1 VQEPRRVDQIEH
13 RLLEGWSKNVSFDET
28 DRSCQVGV
36 PERVLCFSDAFCIRF
51 EGGEASRFS
60 DALAQAFE
68 PEWRGAAGVE
78 DVEAPDVAEEVE
90 LAVAEGDQISLELLA
105 LLGCQGVSGT
115 RVPRQLRMLRLHG
128 TLGPALYNLR
138 AMKVLIAREIVKY
151 HGGDLKVLS
160 GATLAVEAGEKI
172 GLVGRNGAGK
182 TTLLQIL
189 AGNLEADAG
198 SVERVGGAKVGMTS
212 QSLYGGERGKLSV
225 EEEII
230 SAFAPLIEREKELKD
245 LEVRLSEEP
254 SSSLLERY
262 GRLQGEFERDGGYE
276 YRGRAAS
283 TLSGLGFAPED
294 WKRPVGSFSGGEQS
308 RIALARLLLEEP
320 DLVLLD
326 EPTNHLDLRAIE
338 WLENFVKG
346 AKSAV
351 LVVSHDR
358 YFLDAVAGSI
368 LELEDGRLTRYVGNY
383 SKYVVEK
390 RARAEQLARKAKANA
405 ERRAQLERFIERNR
419 AKARKASQ
427 AKSKQKLLDR
437 MVKIEAPSRG
447 SKNMKLDLGE
457 TARAGRVVLEMED
470 VRYTHKDS
478 DEPLLEELELVLE
491 RGERVALLGLNG
503 TGKSTIMRLA
513 TGELSPQ
520 RGTVRLGHNVTL
532 AYQDQQ
538 LARLDDDK
546 TVLQEA
552 MDATGLKAPEAR
564 DLLGAFLFSGDDVFK
579 KVSSLSG
586 GERNRL
592 SLAEIVVSDA
602 NLLLLDEPT
611 NNLDIPAREAL
622 EEALLDY
629 RGTMF
634 FISHDRY
641 FLQKLATRVVE
652 LENKKLVNYLG
663 GYDYYRSH
671 RRLDTKGTKKNRP
684 RRRIRPG
691 QSKEQG
697 VLAAR
702 LVAVEGEIDA
712 TERRLGRLEKELATS
727 ELYADG
733 QRSREVILEHRQLKN
748 TLEALYADWGVLLEE
763 AEEAE

>member
-1 VQEPRRVDQIEH
+1 
-13 RLLEGWSKNVSFDET
+13 
-28 DRSCQVGV
+28 
-36 PERVLCFSDAFCIRF
+36 
-51 EGGEASRFS
+51 
-60 DALAQAFE
+60 
-68 PEWRGAAGVE
+68 
-78 DVEAPDVAEEVE
+78 
-90 LAVAEGDQISLELLA
+90 
-105 LLGCQGVSGT
+105 
-115 RVPRQLRMLRLHG
+115 
-128 TLGPALYNLR
+128 
-138 AMKVLIAREIVKY
+138 MKVLIAREIVKY

-189 AGNLEADAG
+189 AGNSEADAG
-198 SVERVGGAKVGMTS
+198 SVERVGGAKVGMTA
-212 QSLYGGERGKLSV
+212 QSLYAGERGTLSV

-245 LEVRLSEEP
+245 LETQLSEKP
-254 SSSLLERY
+254 STALLERY

-276 YRGRAAS
+276 YRARAAS

-294 WKRPVGSFSGGEQS
+294 WKRPVGSFSGGEQG

-326 EPTNHLDLRAIE
+326 EPTNHLDLKAIE

-368 LELEDGRLTRYVGNY
+368 LELEDGKLTRYVGNY
-383 SKYVVEK
+383 SKYVAETS
-390 RARAEQLARKAKANA
+390 ARAEQLARKAKANA

-437 MVKIEAPSRG
+437 MEKIEAPSQG

-470 VRYTHKDS
+470 VRYAHEDS

-491 RGERVALLGLNG
+491 RGERMALLGLNG

-520 RGTVRLGHNVTL
+520 RGSVRLGHNVTL

-538 LARLDDDK
+538 LARLDDEK
-546 TVLQEA
+546 TILQEA

-671 RRLDTKGTKKNRP
+671 RRLDAKGTKRSRP

-712 TERRLGRLEKELATS
+712 TERRLARLEKELATS

-763 AEEAE
+763 AEEDGL